1 MKKPKC
7 PSISSMSDSGTSNAL
22 STLTESGLQLSRRRL
37 IGTAALAVLAAP
49 ALRKGASAQAMGG
62 GMGGMMGMEPGLL
75 KPATMN
81 AGAFTRPLAIPP
93 QISGEERAGVLHYAL
108 RMGVGTSELV
118 AGTRTPTWGYN
129 GPLLGPALRVPRGR
143 AVRIAVTNN
152 LDQSTTT
159 HWHGAH
165 VPGSMDGGPQSLIL
179 PGQTFDYR
187 FTLDPSLAR
196 RSGTT
201 LVRRRARGRMPM
213 PGWPGYCSSITEWT
227 LASVCRAPG
236 GVDDIPVIVQDRRM
250 AADGRLLYMTSMMDL
265 MGMKGDRFLVNGRE
279 QPYAAVPAQR
289 VRLRLLNGSNAR
301 FYNFALS
308 DGRAFHAIATDAGLL
323 ERPVEM
329 RRLVLAPGERAE
341 IFVDLSRDLGK
352 TLVLRSDS
360 GAVVP
365 ALNGAP
371 MHTDGWDRN
380 GFDLLQLR
388 VVAPNAAKTV
398 LPARMAEYAALRPD
412 APVRRFTLQGI
423 RMMGGG
429 DSGMMRMGGGVER
442 GAPPDSGP
450 GRMSLGIGGARLFS
464 INDQFM
470 DMAVINQR
478 VRLGSNEVWEVRN
491 DAMMAHPFHCH
502 GTSLR
507 LLSRNSGE
515 VPEWEQGWKDTVLV
529 RINETVR
536 MAARFTQ
543 PADDAH
549 PFMYHCHILEHEGNG
564 MMGQFT
570 VA

>member
-1 MKKPKC
+1 MKKRKC
-7 PSISSMSDSGTSNAL
+7 PSTSSVSDSWTSNAL
-22 STLTESGLQLSRRRL
+22 SALTESGLRLSRRRL

-49 ALRKGASAQAMGG
+49 ALRKGASAQTMGG
-62 GMGGMMGMEPGLL
+62 GMGGMMGMGPGLL

-81 AGAFTRPLAIPP
+81 TGAFTRPLAIPP
-93 QISGEERAGVLHYAL
+93 QLSGEERAGVLHYAL
-108 RMGVGTSELV
+108 RMGAGISELV

-129 GPLLGPALRVPRGR
+129 GALLGPALRVPRGR

-187 FTLDPSLAR
+187 FTLDQPGATLWYHPHPDTRTGAHTYAGLA
-196 RSGTT
+196 G
-201 LVRRRARGRMPM
+201 LLLIDDGLDARLGLPRT
-213 PGWPGYCSSITEWT
+213 W
-227 LASVCRAPG
+227 

-250 AADGRLLYMTSMMDL
+250 AVDGRLLYMTSMMDL

-341 IFVDLSRDLGK
+341 IVVDLSRDQGK

-360 GAVVP
+360 GAVIP

-371 MHTDGWDRN
+371 MHSDGWDRN

-388 VVAPNAAKTV
+388 IVAPIAAKTV
-398 LPARMAEYAALRPD
+398 LPARMAEHVALRSD
-412 APVRRFTLQGI
+412 APVRRHTLQGM

-429 DSGMMRMGGGVER
+429 GPGMMGMGGGVER

-450 GRMSLGIGGARLFS
+450 GGMSLGIGGARLFS
-464 INDQFM
+464 IDGQFM

-478 VRLGSNEVWEVRN
+478 VRLGSTEVWEVRN

-502 GTSLR
+502 GTSFR
-507 LLSRNSGE
+507 LLSRNGGA

-529 RINETVR
+529 HINETVR

>member
-1 MKKPKC
+1 
-7 PSISSMSDSGTSNAL
+7 
-22 STLTESGLQLSRRRL
+22 
-37 IGTAALAVLAAP
+37 
-49 ALRKGASAQAMGG
+49 
-62 GMGGMMGMEPGLL
+62 
-75 KPATMN
+75 
-81 AGAFTRPLAIPP
+81 
-93 QISGEERAGVLHYAL
+93 
-108 RMGVGTSELV
+108 
-118 AGTRTPTWGYN
+118 
-129 GPLLGPALRVPRGR
+129 
-143 AVRIAVTNN
+143 
-152 LDQSTTT
+152 
-159 HWHGAH
+159 
-165 VPGSMDGGPQSLIL
+165 
-179 PGQTFDYR
+179 
-187 FTLDPSLAR
+187 
-196 RSGTT
+196 
-201 LVRRRARGRMPM
+201 
-213 PGWPGYCSSITEWT
+213 
-227 LASVCRAPG
+227 
-236 GVDDIPVIVQDRRM
+236 
-250 AADGRLLYMTSMMDL
+250 
-265 MGMKGDRFLVNGRE
+265 
-279 QPYAAVPAQR
+279 
-289 VRLRLLNGSNAR
+289 
-301 FYNFALS
+301 
-308 DGRAFHAIATDAGLL
+308 
-323 ERPVEM
+323 
-329 RRLVLAPGERAE
+329 
-341 IFVDLSRDLGK
+341 
-352 TLVLRSDS
+352 
-360 GAVVP
+360 
-365 ALNGAP
+365 